1 METVAQPGRPQLPVT
16 VGAKLAVKRADLQ
29 RLIDL
34 LRGRGYRV
42 IAPTIRDGAILYDT
56 VTDLDQLPV
65 GWTDRQEAGEYRL
78 EPRADDA
85 ACLATRSGRIP
96 GNSFCIRQS
105 SGCGRRAASRA
116 TGLT

>member
-1 METVAQPGRPQLPVT
+1 MRAEWKTIAQPDRPQLPVT

-42 IAPTIRDGAILYDT
+42 IAPTIRDGAIIYDT

-65 GWTDRQEAGEYRL
+65 GWTDRQAAGEYRL
-78 EPRADDA
+78 ERRDDA
-85 ACLATRSGRIP
+85 ARVWLRS
-96 GNSFCIRQS
+96 
-105 SGCGRRAASRA
+105 RAALLETVSASASRA
-116 TGLT
+116 VVAGTPY

>member
-78 EPRADDA
+78 ERARRRRRVWLRGRA
-85 ACLATRSGRIP
+85 AFLETVSAS
-96 GNSFCIRQS
+96 
-105 SGCGRRAASRA
+105 ASRA
-116 TGLT
+116 VVAGAPHRGRRV